1 MVPVRLS
8 ERECFT
14 AQTPQQARLLLDFS
28 YFKVLGRVMREPSS
42 AGEVAQSAGLT
53 VKQAHH
59 RLTRLL
65 AVGLVEVCGERARAG
80 RAVKLYRAVADEYRV
95 PFALTP
101 AATLGETLQI
111 LQGPFLAEQ
120 HAALAHALTRASSG
134 EVKLSLNAQGRFQ
147 ASLGETSGGGPGQG
161 GTEAV
166 FSIFAQGHCTPE
178 VAAELERRLQALSDW
193 FQAHAQEPGEGRRG
207 YQLGLRLNP
216 SRES

>member
-147 ASLGETSGGGPGQG
+147 ATLGETLGEGEA
-161 GTEAV
+161 EAV
-166 FSIFAQGHCTPE
+166 FSTFAQGHCTPE